1 MYRLLIVDDLPIIT
15 DGLVELFEKQA
26 DMALEVYKAYSGIEA
41 LELLG
46 RHRIDIVMT
55 DILMPGMDGIELL
68 RQIRASWPGCKV
80 IMLTSHSDFKYVQ
93 DAMSLGGLGYILK
106 TEDDDTILQAVRKA
120 CEALDKEHGARQ
132 LIDKAQEHMR
142 MALPALQQEYLWF
155 LLQGKKVGQ
164 AVLREHFAHIQL
176 PFDAE
181 LPVML
186 LICRVDDWNE
196 VTTAPDKALLVYA
209 VQNIAEE
216 FLGESMQ
223 LISIVY
229 EQSRMVWILQPPG
242 GEADSWER
250 SVSYVN
256 GLMEM
261 IQSRCEQLLKLSIS
275 FVLGSQPVDWNE
287 LADRFHA
294 LKFLLVRGIGGQRGS
309 LLTDHRPESGEQAQG
324 NSEDG
329 GGYSG
334 GASNYQLQAKL
345 PMLMNSLENGNE
357 AEYYPLYAELTVIF
371 TDEQVSPLRKLE
383 LYHALSF
390 LFLSFVNKY
399 NLERELAGEIDW
411 GKLAHFDAEVSWSE
425 WNDFFLQAADRIM
438 RWTRNEQEQSTRDI
452 VGKIHA
458 FIERHVATNLS
469 LVQIADFLDLN
480 PSYLSR
486 LYKQITGNA
495 LSDYIVEF
503 RDRKAKELLKK
514 SNLKVYAIAAELGY
528 NSSHAFIRFFK
539 KQNRIT
545 PQEYR
550 DQWGTP

>member
-15 DGLVELFEKQA
+15 DGLVEMFEKQA
-26 DMALEVYKAYSGIEA
+26 DMVLEVYKAYSGMEA
-41 LELLG
+41 LEIMS
-46 RHRIDIVMT
+46 RHRTDIVMT

-68 RQIRASWPGCKV
+68 RQIRTNWPGCKV
-80 IMLTSHSDFKYVQ
+80 ILLTSHSDFKYVQ
-93 DAMSLGGLGYILK
+93 DAMSLGGLEYILK
-106 TEDDDTILQAVRKA
+106 TEDDETIIQSVRKA

-132 LIDKAQEHMR
+132 LIDKAEAHMR
-142 MALPALQQEYLWF
+142 LALPTLQQEYLWF

-164 AVLREHFAHIQL
+164 EVLREHFAHIQL
-176 PFDAE
+176 PFNTE
-181 LPVML
+181 LPVLL

-196 VTTAPDKALLVYA
+196 VTAAPDKALLVYA

-216 FLGESMQ
+216 FLGEAMQ

-229 EQSRMVWILQPPG
+229 EQSRMVWILQPLG
-242 GEADSWER
+242 AEAGKWER
-250 SVSYVN
+250 SVHHVN

-261 IQSRCEQLLKLSIS
+261 IQAQCEKLLKLSIS
-275 FVLGSQPVDWNE
+275 FVLSSQPVDWHE

-294 LKFLLVRGIGGQRGS
+294 LKFLLVRGIGGQRGT
-309 LLTDHRPESGEQAQG
+309 LLTDGRPESGEQEHG
-324 NSEDG
+324 DREG
-329 GGYSG
+329 SG
-334 GASNYQLQAKL
+334 GHGHGAGNYQLQAKL
-345 PMLMNSLENGNE
+345 PMLMNNLENGNE
-357 AEYYPLYAELTVIF
+357 AEYYPLYAELAAIF
-371 TDEQVSPLRKLE
+371 TNEQMSQLHKLE

-399 NLERELAGEIDW
+399 ELERELAGEIDW
-411 GKLAHFDAEVSWSE
+411 GRLAHFDAAVAWSE

-438 RWTRNEQEQSTRDI
+438 AWTRNEQERSTRDI
-452 VGKIHA
+452 VGKIHV
-458 FIERHVATNLS
+458 FVERNISTNLS
-469 LVQIADFLDLN
+469 LIQIADFLDLN

-495 LSDYIVEF
+495 LSDYMIEF

-514 SNLKVYAIAAELGY
+514 SNMKVYAIAAELGY

-550 DQWGTP
+550 DQWGAQ

>member
-26 DMALEVYKAYSGIEA
+26 DMALEVYNAYSGIEA
-41 LELLG
+41 METLG

-68 RQIRASWPGCKV
+68 RQIRARWPGCKV
-80 IMLTSHSDFKYVQ
+80 ILLTSHSDFKYVQ
-93 DAMSLGGLGYILK
+93 DAMSLGGLQYILK
-106 TEDDDTILQAVRKA
+106 TEDDETIIRAVRQA

-132 LIDKAQEHMR
+132 LIDKAEAHMR

-155 LLQGKKVGQ
+155 LMQGKKVGPE
-164 AVLREHFAHIQL
+164 VLREHFAHIQL
-176 PFDAE
+176 PFNAE
-181 LPVML
+181 RPVLL

-216 FLGESMQ
+216 FLNEAMR

-229 EQSRMVWILQPPG
+229 EQSRMVWILQPPE
-242 GEADSWER
+242 GEMDNWER
-250 SVSYVN
+250 SAHYVN

-261 IQSRCEQLLKLSIS
+261 IQSRCEQLLKLTIS
-275 FVLGSQPVDWNE
+275 FVLGSQPVHWQE

-294 LKFLLVRGIGGQRGS
+294 LKFLLVRGIGGQRGT
-309 LLTDHRPESGEQAQG
+309 LLTDHRPESAESGAASKADGEGPGPGPA
-324 NSEDG
+324 
-329 GGYSG
+329 
-334 GASNYQLQAKL
+334 NYQLQAKL
-345 PMLMNSLENGNE
+345 PMLMNSLENGHE
-357 AEYYPLYAELTVIF
+357 AEYYPLYAELAAMF
-371 TDEQVSPLRKLE
+371 ADERLSSLRKLE
-383 LYHALSF
+383 LYHALAF

-399 NLERELAGEIDW
+399 DLERELAGEIDW
-411 GKLAHFDAEVSWSE
+411 GRLAHFDESVSWSE
-425 WNDFFLQAADRIM
+425 WNEFFVQAADRIM
-438 RWTRNEQEQSTRDI
+438 TWTRREQEQSTRDI

-469 LVQIADFLDLN
+469 LIQIADYLDLN

-486 LYKQITGNA
+486 LYKQITGNV
-495 LSDYIVEF
+495 LSDYIIEF

-550 DQWGTP
+550 DQWGTS